1 LPYDI
6 SVSPIVQYRSAQP
19 TSAINRGTF
28 PNLIKRNTLRLD
40 NAFFTFDVRTS
51 KIFKFTE
58 KMSLEAIF
66 EAFNIF
72 NSRNQRS
79 LPRPLTFNFDGTVS
93 AGFGEPRQAQ
103 IGLRF
108 KF

>member
-1 LPYDI
+1 
-6 SVSPIVQYRSAQP
+6 
-19 TSAINRGTF
+19 
-28 PNLIKRNTLRLD
+28 LRL
-40 NAFFTFDVRTS
+40 NNEFFTFDFRAS
-51 KIFKFTE
+51 KTFKFTE
-58 KMSLEAIF
+58 KISLEAIF
-66 EAFNIF
+66 DAFNLT

-103 IGLRF
+103 IGFRF

>member
-1 LPYDI
+1 MKNF
-6 SVSPIVQYRSAQP
+6 P
-19 TSAINRGTF
+19 TWNPSI
-28 PNLIKRNTLRLD
+28 ITL
-40 NAFFTFDVRTS
+40 DVRLS
-51 KIFKFTE
+51 KTFKFNET
-58 KMSLEAIF
+58 MSLEPIF
-66 EAFNIF
+66 EAFNLT

-103 IGLRF
+103 LGVKF